1 MDLSK
6 IFMQT
11 LPNLKILI
19 SFERLA
25 DLWDQRQFLKQASGL
40 GIQKANYLKKKK
52 KGYHKFQLI
61 SVPISPFN

>member
-25 DLWDQRQFLKQASGL
+25 DLWDQKQFLKQASGL

-52 KGYHKFQLI
+52 RVSQI
-61 SVPISPFN
+61 STHFGTYQSL